1 MFALFKRNPV
11 AFASAVILHILILLF
26 LLFGVD
32 WISKPKQVTPK
43 VAVVQAHTVDA
54 SKLAAE
60 LNKLKQSEAQQKA
73 EKEAALRNEEQR
85 LADLQ
90 RQQADEKK
98 RLIELEK
105 QRKATELEAQK
116 RDAAA
121 QQKREAE
128 AKQQAEE
135 KRKAEL
141 KRKAKAEAEAKRE
154 AQAKVK
160 AEAEA
165 KRKADAKAKAE
176 AEAKRKA
183 EAKAKAEA
191 EAKRQAEA
199 KVKAEAEAKRQAE
212 AKAKAEAEA
221 KRQAEAAAQAAR
233 EKALQD
239 QMAAEQNAREIDRY
253 VAVLTQQVNRSWLR
267 PPNAGQGLSCVV
279 RVRLIPGG
287 DVVPGGVSIIQSSG
301 NSAFDR
307 SVETAIYKA
316 APLPVPSGNLFES
329 FRTLTFNFKPSGK

>member
-32 WISKPKQVTPK
+32 WISKPKQATPK

-98 RLIELEK
+98 RLVELEK

-141 KRKAKAEAEAKRE
+141 KRKAKAEAEAKR
-154 AQAKVK
+154 
-160 AEAEA
+160 
-165 KRKADAKAKAE
+165 
-176 AEAKRKA
+176 KA

-191 EAKRQAEA
+191 EAKRQAQAKVKAEAEA
-199 KVKAEAEAKRQAE
+199 KRQAEAKAKAEAEAKRQAE